1 MSCVGSEL
9 FLVSS
14 ASLALIRLARS
25 RIERAGRTYS
35 FGIEAHLMRSSM
47 LRDDGLGQVMLPRGY
62 GVRAKVGAETGV
74 GGLLFDLFIS

>member
-1 MSCVGSEL
+1 
-9 FLVSS
+9 
-14 ASLALIRLARS
+14 
-25 RIERAGRTYS
+25 
-35 FGIEAHLMRSSM
+35 MRSSM